1 MKALTVSQPWANLIA
16 SGLKFVE
23 NRTWPT
29 SYRGPLAIHA
39 GKGSQYLTPQQLTM
53 YPTGC
58 IVATCDL
65 VHCVHIREV
74 AERIDKNEHIKPIGP
89 NSNKTV
95 QDVFWHDFT
104 EGPYLWIL
112 DNIRPVVDH
121 PIKGAQGLWNVS
133 VDVQCSLVTAWEKTV
148 RLVDRGDVLVQ
159 YRIQPTREPAR
170 REPT

>member
-58 IVATCDL
+58 IIATCEL
-65 VHCVHIREV
+65 VNCVHIEIVNRRCNIELLSQPISNFSKKTLLDV
-74 AERIDKNEHIKPIGP
+74 AR
-89 NSNKTV
+89 
-95 QDVFWHDFT
+95 HDFT

-112 DNIRPVVDH
+112 DNIRPVIDH

-133 VDVQCSLVTAWEKTV
+133 VDVQCSLSTAWQKKI
-148 RLVDRGDVLVQ
+148 RLVDRGDVTVE
-159 YRIQPTREPAR
+159 YRVQPTREPAR
-170 REPT
+170 REST